1 MKKKNIMMITMV
13 IVSTLVLLLT
23 VACISRPV
31 TDDVVQDSTP
41 SENIVTTKPQ
51 PEQDTE
57 DTTASTENATDE
69 PTQPETNQVDN
80 TERIIGKYTWVS
92 ESCQKALKDNP
103 EYLPAIT
110 FNNDDTCEML
120 VYYFGGST
128 LFSGIYMIDDNKIFV
143 DLDLESEGSGF
154 EGTIPNTD
162 QPYMDDKYVF
172 EIIDYDHITIG
183 PAEGA
188 YHNGNCY
195 VVRSGDPF
203 ERQ

>member
-23 VACISRPV
+23 VACISRPE

-41 SENIVTTKPQ
+41 SENIVTTEPQ

-57 DTTASTENATDE
+57 DTTAPTENSTDE
-69 PTQPETNQVDN
+69 PTQPEAPDTEPVDN
-80 TERIIGKYTWVS
+80 KNQIIGKYTCVS
-92 ESCQKALKDNP
+92 DYCNENLKDRP
-103 EYLPAIT
+103 DYLPAIT
-110 FNNDDTCEML
+110 FNNNDTCEML
-120 VYYFGGST
+120 VNYIGGST
-128 LFSGIYMIDDNKIFV
+128 LLPGVYTIEDNKIFV
-143 DLDLESEGSGF
+143 EVDPSGTPV
-154 EGTIPNTD
+154 GGIDKATD

-172 EIIDYDHITIG
+172 EIIDYDHLTFY
-183 PAEGA
+183 PAEGS
-188 YHNGNCY
+188 YYNDCY